1 MKKPVRLS
9 TASLII
15 TIAVNL
21 LFIAIACISV
31 YTLISIVIIAIPTNT
46 FGLYYMPMSIQL
58 KDKALY
64 VNSSLRCKRIPLDE
78 VSTAEI
84 ARPDNYIRIA
94 ASGGFMG
101 YCGVFNSHEYDK
113 YTAYY
118 GNPKEC
124 FILRMKDGKK
134 IMLGCKDHAEMVDA
148 INKQLKG

>member
-31 YTLISIVIIAIPTNT
+31 YTLVSIVIIAIPTNL

-58 KDKALY
+58 KDKTLY
-64 VNSSLRCKRIPLDE
+64 VNSSLRCKCISLDN
-78 VSTAEI
+78 VCTAEI

-101 YCGVFNSHEYDK
+101 YWGIFSTHKYGK

-118 GNPKEC
+118 GNTDDC
-124 FILRMKDGKK
+124 FMLHMKDGKQ
-134 IMLGCKDHAEMVDA
+134 IMLGCKDPSEMVNA
-148 INKQLKG
+148 INERLRS